1 MDGLTVTNRPENYRS
16 LLMIMS
22 SLFTMEIITI
32 TVDELNELYNTYN
45 EGTLSEYQSDEDY
58 LVQLQ
63 QDDFRKYSD

>member
-1 MDGLTVTNRPENYRS
+1 MDGLTVTNRPVNYRS

>member
-1 MDGLTVTNRPENYRS
+1 
-16 LLMIMS
+16 MIMS
-22 SLFTMEIITI
+22 SLFIMEIITI